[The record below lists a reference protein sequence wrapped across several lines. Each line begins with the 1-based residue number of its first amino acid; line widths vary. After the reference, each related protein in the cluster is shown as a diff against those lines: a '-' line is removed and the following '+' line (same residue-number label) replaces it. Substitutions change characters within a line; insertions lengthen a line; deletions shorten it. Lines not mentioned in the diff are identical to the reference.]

1 VALVWIP
8 PLMRDLTENRDRVE
22 VPGSTVRQVVEN
34 LEAIHPGIRARLCEG
49 DDLSTRVSVVVD
61 GQLSRL
67 RLNQPVEAASQV
79 RFVPVMH
86 GG

>member
-1 VALVWIP
+1 
-8 PLMRDLTENRDRVE
+8 MRELTGGQAQVQ
-22 VPGSTVRQVVEN
+22 VSGSTVRQVVDN
-34 LEAIHPGIRARLCEG
+34 LEAAHPGMKALLCDG
-49 DDLSTRVSVVVD
+49 DELGPHVAVVVD

-67 RLNQPVEAASQV
+67 RLNQPVEDGGQV

>member
-1 VALVWIP
+1 MALVWIP

-22 VPGSTVRQVVEN
+22 VPGGTVRQVIDN
-34 LEAIHPGIRARLCEG
+34 LEAAYPGMRARLCDG
-49 DDLSTRVSVVVD
+49 DDLSTRVSVIVD

-67 RLNQPVEAASQV
+67 RLNQPVEDGSQV
-79 RFVPVMH
+79 RFAPVMH